1 MEKRIAEDFESELEI
16 FMETQD
22 CLWKIEKQKDQT
34 ISHSL
39 ELI

>member
-16 FMETQD
+16 FMQTQD
-22 CLWKIEKQKDQT
+22 WLWKIEIQKDQT

-39 ELI
+39 E